1 MVARSPDVVLAPRV
15 LAWARER
22 ASLSQQQLSERLA
35 VPLEQVEGWER
46 DGRLNL
52 SRVQKLAGKT
62 HTPYGYLFLPDP
74 PDERLDLPDFRA
86 IRDDR
91 PSAASPDL
99 LEVLGEAE
107 RRQAWYRG
115 YLLAYGAGPLDWVGS
130 ISSDS
135 AVADSAVR
143 IRARIRLSIEDRLEA
158 GSWEKALTQ
167 DIDRVEEAGVLV
179 MRTGIVGTNT
189 HRPLSVDEF
198 RGFCIADPVAPLI
211 FLNGRDA
218 KAAQMF
224 TLMHELTHLWVGRS
238 AISNLDRT
246 RPSGDAVERF
256 CNAVAADLL
265 VPEAVFRERVELE
278 GQVND
283 QMVVRLT
290 RAFRVSSLV
299 ILRRL
304 FDIDAID
311 WDTFRRMYTEEEEA
325 QRERETRTGSGGNF
339 YDTQQARVGPALASA
354 LIAETVAG
362 RTTYRE
368 AFQLLGIQKTETFNS
383 WARRLGMP
391 VA

>member
-1 MVARSPDVVLAPRV
+1 VVLAPRV

-22 ASLSQQQLSERLA
+22 ASLSQQELSERLD
-35 VPLEQVEGWER
+35 VPLERVEGWER
-46 DGRLNL
+46 DGRLTL

-62 HTPYGYLFLPDP
+62 HTPFGYLFLSDP
-74 PDERLDLPDFRA
+74 PDERLDLPDYRA

-91 PSAASPDL
+91 PATASPEL
-99 LEVLGEAE
+99 LDVLGEAE
-107 RRQAWYRG
+107 RRQAWYRA
-115 YLLAYGAGPLDWVGS
+115 YLLAYGAGTLDWVGS
-130 ISSDS
+130 ISPASP
-135 AVADSAVR
+135 AADAAAR
-143 IRARIRLSIEDRLEA
+143 IRARIRLSVQDRLDA

-167 DIDRVEEAGVLV
+167 DIDRIEEAGVLV

-198 RGFCIADPVAPLI
+198 RGFCIADRVAPLI

-224 TLMHELTHLWVGRS
+224 TLMHELTHIWVGRS
-238 AISNLDRT
+238 AISNLDQT

-256 CNAVAADLL
+256 CNAVAAELL
-265 VPEAVFRERVELE
+265 VPESVFRERVQLE

-283 QMVVRLT
+283 EMVARLT
-290 RAFRVSSLV
+290 RGFRVSSLV

-304 FDIDAID
+304 FDMNAID
-311 WDTFRRMYTEEEEA
+311 WDNFRRMYSEEEEA
-325 QRERETRTGSGGNF
+325 QREREARTGSGGNF
-339 YDTQQARVGPALASA
+339 YDTQQARVGPAFASA
-354 LIAETVAG
+354 LIAETMAG

-368 AFQLLGIQKTETFNS
+368 AFRLLGIQKTETFNS

-391 VA
+391 VE